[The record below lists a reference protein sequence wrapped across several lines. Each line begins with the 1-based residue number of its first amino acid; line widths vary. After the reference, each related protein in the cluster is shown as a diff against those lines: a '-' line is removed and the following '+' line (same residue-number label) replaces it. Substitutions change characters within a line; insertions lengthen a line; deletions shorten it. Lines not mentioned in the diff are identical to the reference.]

1 MSEPKRDEMELAQEL
16 RELGRQLQQMVRVA
30 REHPQTREVEHRV
43 AQAVG
48 ELSQQIDRALHT
60 AREDERIKQA
70 GSQVK
75 QTTDAFKESH
85 AAEDIQ
91 RGLAKGL
98 RVLNEQIARAIA
110 EAEKPS
116 STPPSAPPPPPPVE
130 K

>member
-16 RELGRQLQQMVRVA
+16 RELGKQLQQMVRVA
-30 REHPQTREVEHRV
+30 REHPQTREFEHRV

-48 ELSQQIDRALHT
+48 ELSQQIDRAMRT
-60 AREDERIKQA
+60 AREDERLKQA

-75 QTTDAFKESH
+75 QTADALRESR

-110 EAEKPS
+110 DADKPS
-116 STPPSAPPPPPPVE
+116 SAPPPPPPPPE
-130 K
+130 QT